1 MIEIIESMLSNVWY
15 VFNSLQPLLT
25 FMIGLGTLIA
35 VIYGFNRYN
44 DHSRKLEE
52 INIFK
57 EVREQY
63 KAYEIHIRTEEFVS
77 RYSQNFVELLYA
89 YFDYMGRRHR
99 KDFGGFSSN
108 PAKKIESKEFRD
120 KLTDMLKSLVQ
131 LLYFSTKVNQFIKDF
146 NISENDCDRK
156 YYSLFIE
163 DMYRIDWY
171 ANQFIEHIEAL
182 GDKDK
187 INVNACFDFEII
199 EFSKGLIS
207 NYKKLI
213 DSCEHYRNNT
223 GFAKFDS

>member
-15 VFNSLQPLLT
+15 VFSGIEPFLT
-25 FMIGLGTLIA
+25 FLVGLGTLIA
-35 VIYGFNRYN
+35 VIYGFSKYN
-44 DHSRKLEE
+44 AHTRKLEQ
-52 INIFK
+52 INIFS
-57 EVREQY
+57 EVRKQY
-63 KAYEIHIRTEEFVS
+63 EAYEIHKKTDDFVIRF
-77 RYSQNFVELLYA
+77 SQRFGSLLDA
-89 YFDYMGRRHR
+89 YFDYMGRRYR
-99 KDFGGFSSN
+99 KGFYGFDSN
-108 PAKKIESKEFRD
+108 PAKNIEKECFRD
-120 KLTDMLKSLVQ
+120 ELTNMLKSLHR
-131 LLYFSTKVNQFIKDF
+131 LLYFSTKVIQFIKDF
-146 NISENDCDRK
+146 NIPEKDSDLK

-163 DMYRIDWY
+163 DMYRIDKY

-207 NYKKLI
+207 NYNKLI